1 MFSIY
6 YAIFLNHKTVVRN
19 LPQIATE
26 HGWPILSKLLPRD
39 VPAVL
44 KSDVIQK
51 EIEYWGVLLICLLR
65 ARVYEQLK

>member
-51 EIEYWGVLLICLLR
+51 EIEY
-65 ARVYEQLK
+65 